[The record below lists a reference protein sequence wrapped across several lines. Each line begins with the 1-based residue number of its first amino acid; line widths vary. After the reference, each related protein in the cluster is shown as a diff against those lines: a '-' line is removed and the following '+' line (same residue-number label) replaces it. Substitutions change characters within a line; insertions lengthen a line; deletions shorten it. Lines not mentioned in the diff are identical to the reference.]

1 MSRMKR
7 IYLKPIQQY
16 RDRKIILITGPRQS
30 GKTTLTNKFS
40 GSFQYLNFDNEGHRQ
55 IYREKSWDRKKD
67 IIIFDELHKMRNWKR
82 WLKGIYDVEG
92 NKPNL
97 VVTGSAKLDT
107 YKKVGDSLAGR
118 YFRYRLHPFDIREL
132 VSLNYKLTKE
142 EIISRMLEIGGFPEP
157 FLDGSLK
164 FYNLWKKTHLNIIL
178 RQDLISQEDVKDIRS
193 IEILIDLL
201 RERVGSP
208 ISYSSLCED
217 LQCSDKTV
225 KRWLRIL
232 EDMYVVFKLTPFHKN
247 IARSNLKKPKYYFYD
262 TGQVK
267 NEEGM
272 RLENIVACSLL
283 KECHFR
289 QDFKGEDWN
298 LFYLRK
304 KDGIEIDF
312 LLTHDGKPKTM
323 IEVKL
328 SDNSLTKNFSKFKK
342 DLSEIETI
350 QLVKNLKTEKTFPNG
365 AEIRRVENWLC
376 NWGIDN

>member
-1 MSRMKR
+1 MTRMKR
-7 IYLKPIQQY
+7 IYLTPIQEY
-16 RDRKIILITGPRQS
+16 LDKKIILITGPRQC
-30 GKTTLTNKFS
+30 GKTTLTQMFR
-40 GSFQYLNFDNEGHRQ
+40 GGIQYLSFDNQEHRQ

-82 WLKGIYDVEG
+82 WLKGIVDVEG
-92 NKPNL
+92 NRPNL

-132 VSLNYKLTKE
+132 ANLNYKQSKENIMTK
-142 EIISRMLEIGGFPEP
+142 LLDIGGFPEP
-157 FLDGSLK
+157 FLDGSAK
-164 FYNLWKKTHLNIIL
+164 FYNLWKKTHLDIIL
-178 RQDLISQEDVKDIRS
+178 RQDLITQEYVKDIRS

-208 ISYSSLCED
+208 VSYLSLSED

-247 IARSNLKKPKYYFYD
+247 IARSNLKQPKYYFYD

-267 NEEGM
+267 NDAGM
-272 RLENIVACSLL
+272 RLENLVACSLL

-289 QDFKGEDWN
+289 QDFWGEDWD
-298 LFYLRK
+298 LHYLRK

-312 LLTHDGKPKTM
+312 LISYDTNAKFML
-323 IEVKL
+323 EVKL
-328 SDNSLTKNFSKFKK
+328 SETSLTRNFSRFEK
-342 DLSEIETI
+342 DLPGVEKI
-350 QLVKNLKTEKTFPNG
+350 QLVKNLVTEKTFPNG
-365 AEIRRVENWLC
+365 SEIRRVDNWLC
-376 NWGIDN
+376 SW